1 MLFSASVV
9 DVQLPG
15 GSSPNITV
23 QLQTSGTAAAIA
35 KGSLSG
41 NGKQANTQDGA
52 VPQQS
57 DSFSMTCN
65 LLIGADGAGS
75 AVRRSLEK
83 AQPGKGWEVKQY
95 PCRSAQLLWKVR
107 WLYSP
112 WWLSLVLGLFPLKG
126 WPISVRTQAGCT
138 VQPVEQHLTLLCAFI
153 DQRAVARS
161 NCIAYS
167 VCTIG
172 GDRRKN

>member
-1 MLFSASVV
+1 MPAQYQAVRAADTVVARQSCATGLANNNHLKCSQVLFSASVV

-23 QLQTSGTAAAIA
+23 QLQTSGTAAAIE

-41 NGKQANTQDGA
+41 NGKQANTQDSA
-52 VPQQS
+52 VSEQS

-107 WLYSP
+107 WLCSP
-112 WWLSLVLGLFPLKG
+112 WWLSLVLGLFLG
-126 WPISVRTQAGCT
+126 WPTSV
-138 VQPVEQHLTLLCAFI
+138 
-153 DQRAVARS
+153 
-161 NCIAYS
+161 
-167 VCTIG
+167 
-172 GDRRKN
+172 KNAS